1 MASLEEFKQS
11 PLGQRVG
18 AIISN
23 QSNIIRMIALSESGI
38 PAVQAIGKCLTPLM
52 PRDQDLTDV
61 KKFIG
66 RWVREIL
73 EPEGWIVVGKGR
85 VAAGNLFSTGAI
97 YRPKELTEELEEES
111 DRLTEYLK
119 E

>member
-38 PAVQAIGKCLTPLM
+38 PAVQAIGKPLMPLM

-61 KKFIG
+61 RKFIG
-66 RWVREIL
+66 RWVQEIL
-73 EPEGWIVVGKGR
+73 EPEGWIRWKR
-85 VAAGNLFSTGAI
+85 
-97 YRPKELTEELEEES
+97 
-111 DRLTEYLK
+111 
-119 E
+119 